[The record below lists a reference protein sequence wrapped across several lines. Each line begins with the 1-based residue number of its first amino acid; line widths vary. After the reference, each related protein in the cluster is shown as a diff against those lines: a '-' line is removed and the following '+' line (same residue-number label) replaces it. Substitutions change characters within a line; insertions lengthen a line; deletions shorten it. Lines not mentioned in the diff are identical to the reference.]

1 MGNSG
6 DRSKILSY
14 KDLLVWQKSME
25 LVAQV
30 YRMTRELPA
39 AEQWGL
45 VSQMRRASVSVPSN
59 MAEGFGRQAT
69 GEYRHHLSISRGS
82 LLELETQ
89 ILLCEKL
96 DYLAA
101 RSTQPVELEIQQ
113 LSKMLRSLISKL
125 R

>member
-1 MGNSG
+1 MGNNG
-6 DRSKILSY
+6 DRNKILSY

-59 MAEGFGRQAT
+59 IAEGYDRQAT

-89 ILLCEKL
+89 VLLCEKL
-96 DYLAA
+96 GYLAA

-113 LSKMLRSLISKL
+113 LSKMLRSLINKL
-125 R
+125 H